1 VVKLNLYR
9 TYENTAYNRREF
21 IRVAINS
28 VINSTLP
35 EDEYEI
41 IVGQVSEGEKHRLY
55 MTSAVYALPSIY
67 EPFGITLLEAGIHG
81 TPSAITGEGGQLY
94 AAPPNRASLWAKP
107 NPKDYAN
114 TITTLLTDKGLWKKL
129 SQGAREWAQQHTW
142 NKILPKYEK
151 LYNEPT

>member
-1 VVKLNLYR
+1 M
-9 TYENTAYNRREF
+9 
-21 IRVAINS
+21 IRVAKEVKGIEL
-28 VINSTLP
+28 IMAGP
-35 EDEYEI
+35 DEGIAQRLIKYARERG
-41 IVGQVSEGEKHRLY
+41 VNAKYLGQVGEEEKHKLY

-81 TPSAITGEGGQLY
+81 TPSAITGEGGQIY

-107 NPKDYAN
+107 TPKDYAY
-114 TITTLLTDKGLWKKL
+114 TITTLLTDKKLWKKL

-151 LYNEPT
+151 LYNELT

>member
-1 VVKLNLYR
+1 LNLYR

-67 EPFGITLLEAGIHG
+67 KPFRITLLEAGMHG
-81 TPSAITGEGGQLY
+81 TPSAITGEGDKHTQHHQTRQAYGQDQTQ
-94 AAPPNRASLWAKP
+94 R
-107 NPKDYAN
+107 
-114 TITTLLTDKGLWKKL
+114 TTQT
-129 SQGAREWAQQHTW
+129 
-142 NKILPKYEK
+142 P
-151 LYNEPT
+151 

>member
-1 VVKLNLYR
+1 M
-9 TYENTAYNRREF
+9 
-21 IRVAINS
+21 IRVAKEIRG
-28 VINSTLP
+28 IALIMAGP
-35 EDEYEI
+35 DEGIAQRLIKYARERG
-41 IVGQVSEGEKHRLY
+41 VNAKYLGQVGEEEKHRLY
-55 MTSAVYALPSIY
+55 MTSAIYALPSIY

-81 TPSAITGEGGQLY
+81 TPSAITGEGGQVY